1 MDSNNGSKT
10 RVCRDLW
17 DFSVISK
24 VSKPHLGFTSSRRG
38 FNVIFFRASC
48 NFGMLWR
55 TKDGEWSEK
64 DSSTCRR
71 SRAHFPPHFR
81 EMDVHL
87 VEGNN
92 FLLLHC
98 RQRHCHT
105 STRVKTVVNETS
117 WEILFIILRKRHL
130 KVPSRMCREQD
141 KFNNWTT
148 KMNTFDLSNYF
159 LLLIVCK
166 ETFMSLLDSFSWP
179 PTLCAR
185 ISKLTSLKRFS
196 NFRKKKLEIEVCYGS
211 EHSQLNIV
219 LDRNLEMSLG
229 SVITHEISNQHSSS
243 VARLVKLPARVEDE
257 TEESFCYSNVEL
269 SQAF

>member
-1 MDSNNGSKT
+1 MALKP
-10 RVCRDLW
+10 VC
-17 DFSVISK
+17 VEISGTFRWSQK

-64 DSSTCRR
+64 DSATCCR

-87 VEGNN
+87 EEGNS

-166 ETFMSLLDSFSWP
+166 ETFMSLLDSFFMAANAMCP
-179 PTLCAR
+179 
-185 ISKLTSLKRFS
+185 
-196 NFRKKKLEIEVCYGS
+196 
-211 EHSQLNIV
+211 NIKV
-219 LDRNLEMSLG
+219 D
-229 SVITHEISNQHSSS
+229 
-243 VARLVKLPARVEDE
+243 
-257 TEESFCYSNVEL
+257 L
-269 SQAF
+269 SQAVLKF